1 MDRLKGKIALITGAA
16 KGLGASIAKHFTNEG
31 AVVILCDININ
42 QASER
47 AKELGGTAYYIDV
60 SNSKSVKDV
69 FTKVKSDFR
78 QLDILVNNA
87 GINGFENRQDL
98 IDERIKVNNLQIKEF
113 SKSEKIST
121 HFDVTVNMSDDE
133 WHKMISV
140 HLNGTFFCTREA
152 LTIMNNQESASIIN
166 MGSVL
171 GTTGGPSSPH
181 YSAAK
186 AAILGFT
193 RATARELASRNIRV
207 NAICIGLIKSAQWER
222 KATDGNVQN
231 LYNEL
236 SKKVPM
242 EKVGEEI
249 DYANLVAFLASDRSG
264 YITGTAINLDGG
276 MCPVVWSYFILGGLI
291 PASSHE

>member
-1 MDRLKGKIALITGAA
+1 MDRLKGKVALITGAA

-42 QASER
+42 QVSER

-69 FTKVKSDFR
+69 FTKVKSNFK

-193 RATARELASRNIRV
+193 RATARELASRSIRV
-207 NAICIGLIKSAQWER
+207 NAIAPGYIDTDMTSGLGDVIKLVKSS
-222 KATDGNVQN
+222 T
-231 LYNEL
+231 
-236 SKKVPM
+236 PM
-242 EKVGEEI
+242 KTFGEVDDI
-249 DYANLVAFLASDRSG
+249 AWAAVYLASEEAKFV
-264 YITGTAINLDGG
+264 TGQTISPNGG
-276 MCPVVWSYFILGGLI
+276 FVMSQ
-291 PASSHE
+291 